1 MQNLQTQLKQII
13 ETLMCTVTKNCVS
26 WIHVR
31 GICGSGLSE
40 IVGSAFALVGSAL
53 VGSVLVGSA
62 LVGSTLVGSALV
74 ASSLVGCALVGST
87 LVGPELMEI
96 V

>member
-1 MQNLQTQLKQII
+1 MRNLQTQLKQII
-13 ETLMCTVTKNCVS
+13 EALMCTVTKNCVS

-31 GICGSGLSE
+31 GICVSGLSE

-53 VGSVLVGSA
+53 VGSVLVGS
-62 LVGSTLVGSALV
+62 TLVGSALV
-74 ASSLVGCALVGST
+74 ASSLVGCALVGSA
-87 LVGPELMEI
+87 LVGSELMEI